1 MGFVQDPKTGAWYKE
16 GTTPAWLNGDGAAP
30 AASPSPP
37 AEQDTPEEAPPPAPV
52 LEAAEPAPAP
62 PAPAPPAPAEEAAP
76 PAPAEEAAPPA
87 PVEEEAAPPAPA
99 EEAEQPPPAEEV
111 AGDYYYDLSKNID
124 IDGDGVI
131 SSDELKKTLGVIEGD
146 KSEEPPEDKLYTH
159 LFELCVK
166 IEDGAEPEGEMIESS
181 TTNFSHKT
189 VHDALQYLS
198 EAEMDIFN
206 SLTTTVKA

>member
-1 MGFVQDPKTGAWYKE
+1 MITNTPHDRHSVDVIPL
-16 GTTPAWLNGDGAAP
+16 TTCC
-30 AASPSPP
+30 
-37 AEQDTPEEAPPPAPV
+37 
-52 LEAAEPAPAP
+52 
-62 PAPAPPAPAEEAAP
+62 
-76 PAPAEEAAPPA
+76 
-87 PVEEEAAPPAPA
+87 
-99 EEAEQPPPAEEV
+99 
-111 AGDYYYDLSKNID
+111 
-124 IDGDGVI
+124 
-131 SSDELKKTLGVIEGD
+131 LGVIEGD